1 MHISTIQPCVVSRL
15 YNHGEAPPAATSEEE
30 EIGHS
35 VCLAALLGL
44 ARLIDGL
51 NYLGC

>member
-1 MHISTIQPCVVSRL
+1 MHISTIQPCVVPRL
-15 YNHGEAPPAATSEEE
+15 YNHSETPPAETSEEE

-35 VCLAALLGL
+35 ACLAALLGL
-44 ARLIDGL
+44 AQLIDGL